1 MIGSAFLRNGVDGWK
16 FSSEVALENFIW
28 ENLSKLFGVQPLKRQ
43 HISNGERC
51 DILASNGKELVIIE
65 LKNVEDRYLIQQ
77 LTRYYSNLLEE
88 NPFPLELDYSKPIR
102 LISVAPSYHRHN
114 LIDRYHS
121 RLEFEFFEFKIDLCD
136 GNHLFQLKRHEETEF
151 TISIP
156 IPYQELDIS
165 SSNHILDL
173 PEILIRWLGG
183 STKDERKII
192 LSLRNK
198 LLSSSPRM
206 KEIVEKRS
214 IKYGSGKT
222 RICAEICFHISSQK
236 PIVFLWLPTPS
247 TYIFHR
253 DARKAKFGRLR
264 IWNDSSQITHLGHI
278 PDGFG
283 QMRTKSEWEQVP
295 NEKCP
300 KYMRNSISGKS
311 HTPIEVEGYMGLHGV
326 SEKPDFW
333 EVLSDMAVKRWLE
346 R

>member
-1 MIGSAFLRNGVDGWK
+1 MIESASLRNGVDGWK

-43 HISNGERC
+43 HTSNGERC

-88 NPFPLELDYSKPIR
+88 NPFPLEIDYSKPIR
-102 LISVAPSYHRHN
+102 LISVAPSYHQHN
-114 LIDRYHS
+114 LIDRHHS
-121 RLEFEFFEFKIDLCD
+121 KLEFEFFEFNIDLHD

-151 TISIP
+151 TISVP
-156 IPYQELDIS
+156 ISYQELDIS
-165 SSNHILDL
+165 SSDHVLDP
-173 PEILIRWLGG
+173 PELLIRWLGG
-183 STKDERKII
+183 STKNEQKVI
-192 LSLRNK
+192 LSIRNK

-222 RICAEICFHISSQK
+222 KICAEICFHTSSQK
-236 PIVFLWLPTPS
+236 LVVFLWLPTPS

-253 DARKAKFGRLR
+253 DVRKAKFGRLR
-264 IWNDSSQITHLGHI
+264 IWNDTSQITHLGHI

-300 KYMRNSISGKS
+300 KSMRHSISRKS